1 MVGEPREQLVVIPG
15 SAADPAIG
23 RALWCIE
30 DARVRTRERLAG
42 LDPRALDWLPAD
54 GVNSIG
60 TLLYHIAAIEADWLY
75 VEALEQPFPPE
86 VEALFPYDVREDGG
100 RLTPVTGR
108 SLAEHDALLDTI
120 RALLLDAYR
129 TMTVEEYRRVRQL
142 PRYDVTAE
150 WVLHHLMQHEAEHR
164 GELSDLRRRAEAA
177 QFRA

>member
-1 MVGEPREQLVVIPG
+1 MATPEREQLIVEPL

-30 DARVRTRERLAG
+30 EARLRTRERLTG
-42 LDPRALDWLPAD
+42 LDPQALDWLPAD

-75 VEALEQPFPPE
+75 VEALERPIPPE
-86 VEALFPYDVREDGG
+86 VAALFPYEVREEDG

-108 SLAEHDALLDTI
+108 SLAEHDALLDEV
-120 RALLLDAYR
+120 RALLLGAYLG
-129 TMTVEEYRRVRQL
+129 MALAEYRRPRQL
-142 PRYDVTAE
+142 ERYDVTPE

-177 QFRA
+177 DFRT